1 MNVCTIYKD
10 ATQYDKISIKNRLY
24 YVSNDMINSKNFDP
38 GMLEINIL
46 SFKSTSTII
55 YHIEYITMRSLDHV
69 NIDSEN
75 PLYLIFNNVDGYIE
89 ESNGDKYLIFASANK
104 NKGVLEK
111 YTKLWNETKN
121 QIKTINGGE
130 PIEYKKDF
138 MK

>member
-1 MNVCTIYKD
+1 MIYKD

-55 YHIEYITMRSLDHV
+55 YHIEFITMRSLDHV

-89 ESNGDKYLIFASANK
+89 ESNGDKNLIFASANK

-111 YTKLWNETKN
+111 YAKLWNET
-121 QIKTINGGE
+121 
-130 PIEYKKDF
+130 
-138 MK
+138 